1 LKSRIVITV
10 HFGDITLLGPHSS
23 PCLQCATA
31 SLSLSLSLSLFLLV
45 MKVKMVMPI
54 RSKKARNAQIAA
66 VAFLLMGFFSVC

>member
-1 LKSRIVITV
+1 
-10 HFGDITLLGPHSS
+10 LGHTPLPAFNVQQH
-23 PCLQCATA
+23 L
-31 SLSLSLSLSLFLLV
+31 SLFLSLSLSLFLLV